1 MRTGKFNTRNNIAKR
16 CPRLTAQIFFL
27 NWEIVSMI
35 SSLNLLSLFVKAL
48 LFIILLQLE
57 IFRLNFNI
65 PSRKTSSTS
74 TNWWEIK
81 GIPRT
86 TQTTILFMSFNISL
100 SFQLW
105 HGIFHIRYWLMG
117 LLRFP
122 SVGTGPD
129 HWRGVVLG
137 GWFWSKF
144 TQLLNV

>member
-1 MRTGKFNTRNNIAKR
+1 MRTSAVLLVYFKTR
-16 CPRLTAQIFFL
+16 
-27 NWEIVSMI
+27 I
-35 SSLNLLSLFVKAL
+35 SAC
-48 LFIILLQLE
+48 IQL
-57 IFRLNFNI
+57 
-65 PSRKTSSTS
+65 
-74 TNWWEIK
+74 K
-81 GIPRT
+81 G
-86 TQTTILFMSFNISL
+86 SFNISL